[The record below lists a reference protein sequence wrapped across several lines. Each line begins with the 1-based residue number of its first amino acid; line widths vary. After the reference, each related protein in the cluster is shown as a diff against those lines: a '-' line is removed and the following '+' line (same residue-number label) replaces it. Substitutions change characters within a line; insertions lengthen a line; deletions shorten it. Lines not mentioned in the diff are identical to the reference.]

1 MLMNMTIVIA
11 DAEANDRIDADAAV
25 AGDDDSDNHLHVIYS
40 HLSMQYLSLV
50 QSQHCC
56 SAKVEICQF
65 CRISSLTGSVAK
77 ALCMCV

>member
-11 DAEANDRIDADAAV
+11 DAEANDRIYADAAV

-56 SAKVEICQF
+56 SAKVDICQF
-65 CRISSLTGSVAK
+65 C
-77 ALCMCV
+77 